1 MAMDEPYAT
10 LPPFRRW
17 KGDQTRLTGFRSRPR
32 PRDLLHN
39 PLVM

>member
-1 MAMDEPYAT
+1 MAMEKRYAT
-10 LPPFRRW
+10 VPPFRRS